1 MIKTYYLLT
10 KPGIIMGNL
19 ITTASA
25 FVLASR
31 GHIDF
36 RLFLSTVAGLF
47 FVIASACV
55 FNNYIDRDADRKMA
69 RTKNRALAKGLV
81 STRNA
86 ILFALFLG
94 MTGISILSLYTNFL
108 AALIASIGFFVYV
121 ALYSFW
127 KYRTTYATLVG
138 SISGAIPPVVGYCA
152 ASNRFDLGAALLFMI
167 LVLWQMPHFFS
178 IAVYRFDEYA
188 AASIPVL
195 PALKGMQTTKIYMLL
210 YIIAF
215 TLAVLLL
222 TVFGYTGYAYLTVAI
237 LLGSTWGW
245 LCIKGFKADNDRVW
259 ARQMFRLSLVVI
271 TGLSIMMSL
280 DGIKDLAKPL
290 LTLQPAK
297 SLEVGSRDSNGL

>member
-19 ITTASA
+19 ITTGSA

-31 GHIDF
+31 GHFDLQ
-36 RLFLSTVAGLF
+36 LFLATVVGLF

-55 FNNYIDRDADRKMA
+55 FNNYIDRDADGKMA
-69 RTKNRALAKGLV
+69 RTKNRALVTGLI

-86 ILFALFLG
+86 LLFAVTLG
-94 MTGISILSLYTNFL
+94 LIGILVLSFYTNLL
-108 AALIASIGFFVYV
+108 AAFVASIGFIVYV
-121 ALYSFW
+121 ALYSLW

-152 ASNRFDLGAALLFMI
+152 ASNCFDIGAAILFMI

-178 IAVYRFDEYA
+178 IAVYRRDEYA

-195 PALKGMQTTKIYMLL
+195 PIVKGIYATKIQMLL

-215 TLAVLLL
+215 MGATLMLIA
-222 TVFGYTGYAYLTVAI
+222 FGYTGYAYLIVAI
-237 LLGSTWGW
+237 VLSCSWLW
-245 LCIKGFKADNDRVW
+245 LCIKGFTSTNDRLW
-259 ARQMFRLSLVVI
+259 ARKMFRLSLVII
-271 TGLSIMMSL
+271 TVLSIMICI
-280 DGIKDLAKPL
+280 DGVKP
-290 LTLQPAK
+290 T
-297 SLEVGSRDSNGL
+297 